1 VIEKDD
7 VWVRVPQA
15 LNLPIA
21 ALVIMGGIFCSV
33 WVWLATQVRRMSA
46 RFFKRGI
53 VKWIQIVHIYI

>member
-1 VIEKDD
+1 MIEKDD
-7 VWVRVPQA
+7 VWVRVPHA

-46 RFFKRGI
+46 RLFEREA
-53 VKWIQIVHIYI
+53 